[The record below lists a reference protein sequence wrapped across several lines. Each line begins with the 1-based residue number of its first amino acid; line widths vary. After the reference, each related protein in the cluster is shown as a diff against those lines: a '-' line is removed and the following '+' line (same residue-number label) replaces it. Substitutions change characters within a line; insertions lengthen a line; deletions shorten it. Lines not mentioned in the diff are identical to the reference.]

1 MGPDAPD
8 AEGFGRRP
16 DEWDLA
22 GATTGEPV
30 DLCEFA
36 VDGLGEGKRVE
47 TLPERLERREP
58 LPIETL

>member
-36 VDGLGEGKRVE
+36 VDGLGEGKRVKM
-47 TLPERLERREP
+47 LADSVERREP
-58 LPIETL
+58 LLIDSL